1 MKWIDIYLLI
11 ACFALVLLHHSSMLE
26 EDADLDVEIAPV
38 GLPFVRVIKPLINDM

>member
-11 ACFALVLLHHSSMLE
+11 ALVLLHHSSMLE